1 MAQRRTSASP
11 MFEREMAWEVEEM
24 KIPVL
29 IEAISE
35 QRYRATGGEP
45 FGGSV
50 EEETP
55 EAALQEMKRR
65 IEDRVA
71 NGARI
76 AALDLPD
83 VHGLSTGGPGMF
95 HDNPLFDA
103 WQQAIADYRRSVDDG
118 PDGP

>member
-1 MAQRRTSASP
+1 
-11 MFEREMAWEVEEM
+11 MFERKTAREVEEM

-55 EAALQEMKRR
+55 EAALQEMRRR

-71 NGARI
+71 HGACI
-76 AALDLPD
+76 ATLDLPD
-83 VHGLSTGGPGMF
+83 MLDSWTGGPGMF
-95 HDNPLFDA
+95 RDNPLFDA
-103 WQQAIADYRRSVDDG
+103 WQQAIADYRRGVDDR